1 MPSLLSSDPVN
12 DGIAVMDKFLLPFLN
27 SNRFFVHIL
36 IAYVV
41 WPKKGNFIKH
51 NAQYVVSFFHALS
64 FSLSI
69 PHLHSRERENRE
81 AKVSRG
87 RRRWALCGIERRWR
101 RGCWDRGIVKR
112 PRGHI
117 RVGPGP
123 GEALGYPLPP
133 PLDPRILHPPLTRD
147 GEKGERPA

>member
-1 MPSLLSSDPVN
+1 MFR
-12 DGIAVMDKFLLPFLN
+12 FLVGFCEHETLDTLALCYLAEKE
-27 SNRFFVHIL
+27 I
-36 IAYVV
+36 
-41 WPKKGNFIKH
+41 FIKH
-51 NAQYVVSFFHALS
+51 NAQYVVSPFFHALS
-64 FSLSI
+64 FLSLS
-69 PHLHSRERENRE
+69 HLHSRERENRE

-87 RRRWALCGIERRWR
+87 RRRWALCGIGRRWR

-147 GEKGERPA
+147 GERGEKGERPA